1 MYRRNINFQGRDSGM
16 EPKRLFRS
24 RNDKIIAGICGGLGK
39 YLDIDPIVIRIILI
53 ILLFTV
59 GSGILIYLIAWILIP
74 LEPEDIVLYSK
85 DTSSDT

>member
-1 MYRRNINFQGRDSGM
+1 MIV
-16 EPKRLFRS
+16 
-24 RNDKIIAGICGGLGK
+24 GICGGLGK

-74 LEPEDIVLYSK
+74 LEPEDVVIYSK
-85 DTSSDT
+85 DTSFDT